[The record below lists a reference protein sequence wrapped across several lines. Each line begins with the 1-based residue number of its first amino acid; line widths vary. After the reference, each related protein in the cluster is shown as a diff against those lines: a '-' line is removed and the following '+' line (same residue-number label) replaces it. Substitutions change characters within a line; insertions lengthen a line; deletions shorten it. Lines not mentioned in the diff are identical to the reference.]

1 MAKCWALGCTASCT
15 YALCLQSDPGWVPSL
30 PSLNPTK
37 IDLGS
42 DKCQNCS
49 TWLRHYCAD
58 GYSRTMPCQSD
69 LKLLCRSK
77 TLPRLDHHLVNLAPS
92 LVTPRCQSVA
102 LAYLTFSHQR
112 SYSVSLPLLGVA
124 CVEQISPPTHPSS
137 LAFSPAPTSSCQFC
151 HQRSTPL
158 SYRTMHPCPSSIQSR
173 SVYSLAYRHQISPK
187 SRS

>member
-1 MAKCWALGCTASCT
+1 
-15 YALCLQSDPGWVPSL
+15 
-30 PSLNPTK
+30 
-37 IDLGS
+37 
-42 DKCQNCS
+42 
-49 TWLRHYCAD
+49 
-58 GYSRTMPCQSD
+58 MPFQSD

-124 CVEQISPPTHPSS
+124 FVEQISPPTHPSS

-187 SRS
+187 SRSLCRSHVRSWAQPQPSLFLTAAPPRTVFHSFQAFS